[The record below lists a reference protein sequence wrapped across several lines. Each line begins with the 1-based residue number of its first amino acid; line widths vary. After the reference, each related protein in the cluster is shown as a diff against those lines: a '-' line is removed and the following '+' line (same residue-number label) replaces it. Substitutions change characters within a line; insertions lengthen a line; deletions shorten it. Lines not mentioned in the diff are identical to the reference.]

1 MQGKVVVSKAK
12 AYLQV
17 RQQGLRAAMAQMN
30 LDGMLLTTAADLSYL
45 TDFTGDDSIGL
56 VTRDGSGKPTGGTVA
71 GSNGGPAIG
80 GGFWF
85 VTDFRY
91 KQQAKDEVGW
101 ADLHVRE
108 ADMADALAKVLRR
121 GKAARVGFEANGA
134 TVGQIRAIERAL
146 EVANKAAKA
155 SSDAKGEAGGKEP
168 ALKIE
173 LVPVED
179 VMMTLRKVKDDHEVA
194 LIRKSVAVAEEAYN
208 AFRSEVK
215 VGQTEAYLAALLGF
229 EMRCRGASG
238 TSFETIVAS
247 GGHSALPHYR
257 PQEKPVQKDHV
268 LLIDWGAVVGGYCS
282 DLTRTL
288 AVGNIA
294 PKMKDAFRVVHE
306 AQKAAVAVL
315 RPGVTTMTA
324 DRAARD
330 VIEAAGF
337 GDFFGHGLGHGIG
350 RQIHELPSLRNTGG
364 DEELRPGMVVTVE
377 PGIYI
382 PGVGGVRIEDDVLIT
397 HSGCEVLSGLDRS
410 FESNHVE

>member
-1 MQGKVVVSKAK
+1 MQGKAVVSSKAK

-17 RQQGLRAAMAQMN
+17 RQQSLRAALAQLG
-30 LDGMLLTTAADLSYL
+30 LDGMLLTTPADLSYL

-56 VTRDGSGKPTGGTVA
+56 LTRDGGSKPTGGGVSGAAA
-71 GSNGGPAIG
+71 GNG

-121 GKAARVGFEANGA
+121 SKAVRVGFEANGA

-146 EVANKAAKA
+146 EIANKKAAGDKG
-155 SSDAKGEAGGKEP
+155 DARGEASAKV
-168 ALKIE
+168 E

-179 VMMTLRKVKDDHEVA
+179 VLMTLRKVKDDHEVA
-194 LIRKSVAVAEEAYN
+194 LIRKAVAVAEEAYN

-257 PQEKPVQKDHV
+257 PQEKPVMKDAV

-294 PKMKDAFRVVHE
+294 PKLKDAFRVVHE

-315 RPGVTTMTA
+315 RPGVMTMTA